1 MSIAERSKPSRKQ
14 HVRTLWISDV
24 HLGTRDC
31 LAERLSR
38 MTVATLRDKL
48 KDDRTEVR
56 RAATLACAM
65 KEDKAFIPDLIAV
78 LDDAEGIVV
87 RAAGAGLRVLTGEN
101 FGPPA
106 NATPEERAKAIAA
119 CSKASDFVEP
129 NPRTPMSASCAKCS
143 QPA

>member
-1 MSIAERSKPSRKQ
+1 VAAIADLKGEALTKA
-14 HVRTLWISDV
+14 
-24 HLGTRDC
+24 RDC

-38 MTVATLRDKL
+38 MTAATLRDKL
-48 KDDRTEVR
+48 KDDRTELR
-56 RAATLACAM
+56 RAAALACAM

-106 NATPEERAKAIAA
+106 NATPEERAEAVAAWKAWWRQQK
-119 CSKASDFVEP
+119 KA
-129 NPRTPMSASCAKCS
+129 
-143 QPA
+143 